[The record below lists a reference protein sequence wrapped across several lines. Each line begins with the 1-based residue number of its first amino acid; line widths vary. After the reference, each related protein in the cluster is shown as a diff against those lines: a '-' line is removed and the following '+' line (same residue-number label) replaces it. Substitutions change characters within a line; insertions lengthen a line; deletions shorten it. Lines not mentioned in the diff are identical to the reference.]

1 MTATP
6 PSPSLGLPIV
16 YLVDDE
22 DVVRD
27 ALGWLLR
34 SRRLL
39 SEGFASAEA
48 FEAMLAAKT
57 PAALAEWP
65 VAPSCLLL
73 DVRMPGMSGL
83 SLFERL
89 VERGLIAALPVIFLT
104 GHGDVPTAVA
114 AVKRGAFDFVEK
126 PFSNNAL
133 VDRIEQ
139 ALAAS
144 AAAIGARR
152 ERARR
157 RRDFMKPD
165 RKGHVLRRYPLRIGK
180 SFRALGR
187 RHESKNLVAEVRPG
201 LDRRATVRLC
211 HRLALDDDLAIV
223 SALHSSR
230 SRLRVGGVGL
240 DDHLP
245 LHGCGRR
252 AGGMGEPEQPPRV
265 RLGRVP

>member
-1 MTATP
+1 MNP
-6 PSPSLGLPIV
+6 PASLGLPIV

-48 FEAMLAAKT
+48 FEAMLAAKS

-83 SLFERL
+83 SLFDKL
-89 VERGLIAALPVIFLT
+89 IERGLIDALPVIFLT

-126 PFSNNAL
+126 PFSDNAL

-139 ALAAS
+139 ALARS
-144 AAAIGARR
+144 EGAIRARLARGSVRKRLAELTDR
-152 ERARR
+152 ERDVMRLVIEGRPNKLIADELDISVRTVEVHRARVFEKMDVR
-157 RRDFMKPD
+157 SA
-165 RKGHVLRRYPLRIGK
+165 VELANLLR
-180 SFRALGR
+180 
-187 RHESKNLVAEVRPG
+187 E
-201 LDRRATVRLC
+201 D
-211 HRLALDDDLAIV
+211 
-223 SALHSSR
+223 
-230 SRLRVGGVGL
+230 
-240 DDHLP
+240 
-245 LHGCGRR
+245 
-252 AGGMGEPEQPPRV
+252 
-265 RLGRVP
+265 